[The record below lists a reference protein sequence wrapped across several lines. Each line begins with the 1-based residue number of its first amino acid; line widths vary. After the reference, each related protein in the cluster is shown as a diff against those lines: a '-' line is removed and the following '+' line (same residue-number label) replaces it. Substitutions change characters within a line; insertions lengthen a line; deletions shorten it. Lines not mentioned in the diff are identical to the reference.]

1 MGEICSYPDDV
12 VAPSVPRNFRPLSG
26 RPPWARVAIVENEGR
41 TKPEDKA
48 QGHRHK
54 DNEQHQKPRL
64 KTASITSKASINEKH
79 ESQDQAKDQRTPN
92 RAGIR
97 TAQPVPPH
105 GPGGTSGASG
115 CQPGWG
121 FALVSWLLYL
131 LFLIGLHGF
140 IRDVLWI
147 DLRLVPCVLLR

>member
-1 MGEICSYPDDV
+1 V
-12 VAPSVPRNFRPLSG
+12 N
-26 RPPWARVAIVENEGR
+26 VENEGR
-41 TKPEDKA
+41 SKA
-48 QGHRHK
+48 QDKPQDDRHK
-54 DNEQHQKPRL
+54 DYQDHQNPRL
-64 KTASITSKASINEKH
+64 KTSSITSKASINEKH

-97 TAQPVPPH
+97 TARPVPPH
-105 GPGGTSGASG
+105 SPGGTTGASG

-140 IRDVLWI
+140 IRDVLWVG
-147 DLRLVPCVLLR
+147 LRLVPCVLLR